1 MKAKKKNRFLTFCF
15 SCMPG
20 AGEMYMGFLKTGL
33 SLMSIFLLS
42 VFGLSYFRFE
52 EFAVV
57 IGVTMWFYSFFHANH
72 LASLTDEEFAE
83 VKDGYLFAD
92 GELSGQ
98 VAWASKYQK
107 VVAGLLIAA
116 GIIMLWNT
124 ATDMARS
131 FLPEYVW
138 RIMYT
143 VGDYVPRIAV
153 AFLIIVVGV
162 KLIMGRKAQL
172 LQQENNENYEE
183 TFAQIPIV
191 VQPEDAKESV
201 KSEVTEGDAKEEA

>member
-42 VFGLSYFRFE
+42 IFGLSYFRFE
-52 EFAVV
+52 ELAVA
-57 IGVTMWFYSFFHANH
+57 IGMTIWFYSFFHANH

-92 GELSGQ
+92 RALLEPTTWVLR
-98 VAWASKYQK
+98 YQK

-116 GIIMLWNT
+116 GVILLWNT
-124 ATDMARS
+124 ATDVARN
-131 FLPEYVW
+131 FLPEYIW
-138 RIMYT
+138 KIMYT
-143 VGDYVPRIAV
+143 VGDYVPRVIV
-153 AFLIIVVGV
+153 AILIMIVGV
-162 KLIMGRKAQL
+162 KMILGRKAQL
-172 LQQENNENYEE
+172 AQNVVEDEQKEDTAAIQEEE
-183 TFAQIPIV
+183 
-191 VQPEDAKESV
+191 
-201 KSEVTEGDAKEEA
+201 

>member
-33 SLMSIFLLS
+33 SLMSIFLLG
-42 VFGLSYFRFE
+42 VFGFSYFRFE
-52 EFAVV
+52 EFAMV

-83 VKDGYLFAD
+83 VQDGYLF
-92 GELSGQ
+92 GGSEISESIS
-98 VAWASKYQK
+98 WASKYQK
-107 VVAGLLIAA
+107 VIAGLLIAA
-116 GIIMLWNT
+116 GIILLWNT

-172 LQQENNENYEE
+172 
-183 TFAQIPIV
+183 AQIPAM
-191 VQPEDAKESV
+191 VQPEETKESV
-201 KSEVTEGDAKEEA
+201 KSEVTAGDAKEEA

>member
-42 VFGLSYFRFE
+42 IFGLSYLRFE

-92 GELSGQ
+92 GELSGPI
-98 VAWASKYQK
+98 AWASKYQK
-107 VVAGLLIAA
+107 AIAGLLIAA

-124 ATDMARS
+124 ATDMARN
-131 FLPEYVW
+131 FLPEYIW
-138 RIMYT
+138 KIMYT
-143 VGDYVPRIAV
+143 VGDYVPRVVV
-153 AFLIIVVGV
+153 AILIMIVGV
-162 KLIMGRKAQL
+162 KMILGRKAQL
-172 LQQENNENYEE
+172 AQNIIENE
-183 TFAQIPIV
+183 QK
-191 VQPEDAKESV
+191 EDTA
-201 KSEVTEGDAKEEA
+201 AIQEEA